1 MSETM
6 LSLAIRPVTQA
17 DAPAIAE
24 IYNHYVRETTVTFE
38 EEPVTDAAMASRL
51 AAASPIHPWLVG
63 EADGAIIGYAYAR
76 KYHERAAYRHT
87 VETAVYLDHCRQGMG
102 AGTALYGALLA
113 ALPRGRV
120 HALIGSVALP
130 NPASLRLHEKF
141 DFDRAAEYPQI
152 GFKFGR
158 WIDVV
163 CFHRLL
169 DAPRRKPG

>member
-1 MSETM
+1 MPE
-6 LSLAIRPVTQA
+6 LAIRPVTPA
-17 DAPAIAE
+17 DAPAIAA

-38 EEPVTDAAMASRL
+38 EIAVAPEQMAARIATATPV
-51 AAASPIHPWLVG
+51 HPWLVA
-63 EADGAIIGYAYAR
+63 EAGGLLVGYAYAR

-87 VETAVYLDHCRQGMG
+87 VETAVYLDHRRHG
-102 AGTALYGALLA
+102 AGTGTALYGALLA
-113 ALPRGRV
+113 ALPRGEV

-130 NPASLRLHEKF
+130 NPASVRLHERF
-141 DFDRAAEYPQI
+141 GFRRAADYPQI

-169 DAPRRKPG
+169 EAA